1 MNKSPVDGTRCVAAH
16 RAAPGSSDMGIQGS
30 KIVSVDDDTTGSLN
44 EREQAHPIKRVL
56 DQGSRE
62 VVGWLYKWNTGH
74 VAIMWKGERCENVIY
89 E

>member
-1 MNKSPVDGTRCVAAH
+1 
-16 RAAPGSSDMGIQGS
+16 MGIQGC
-30 KIVSVDDDTTGSLN
+30 KIMSEDCDTTGSLS

-56 DQGSRE
+56 DQRSRE

-74 VAIMWKGERCENVIY
+74 IAIMWKGERCDNVIY